1 MPEHLSDEYHGE
13 LLYVCLK
20 KANQLIK
27 TNWSKVFG
35 DTVHCK
41 KYFTWQY

>member
-27 TNWSKVFG
+27 TIGVKYLVTLY
-35 DTVHCK
+35 TV